1 MISALPASPTIGEIS
16 RRTGYPI
23 HRVRYVI
30 ESRGI
35 RPASRAGIA
44 NVYTE
49 ADVQHIASELRRIDE
64 ERAGL

>member
-1 MISALPASPTIGEIS
+1 MISLPSAPTIGEIS

>member
-1 MISALPASPTIGEIS
+1 MIALPAAPTIGEIS

-35 RPASRAGIA
+35 RPASRVGIA

-49 ADVQHIASELRRIDE
+49 ADVQHIASELRRIGE
-64 ERAGL
+64 ERTGQ